1 MRSGTGET
9 FSDVG
14 IVHGSRASRRAFDH
28 SMLCFKEACSMKLT
42 QKVIVHVVNQEEELG
57 AASNGKLGAAPIFVG
72 KT

>member
-9 FSDVG
+9 SSDVG
-14 IVHGSRASRRAFDH
+14 IVHGSRASRRAIDH

-42 QKVIVHVVNQEEELG
+42 QKVIVHAVNQEELG